1 MNQKKYE
8 LEYGGK
14 FLKDLKLAKRR
25 GLNMQELVD
34 ITDMLQEGKDLPEKC
49 HDHNLT
55 GIYKGY
61 RECHINPDWLLIYK
75 KKDAIKVVS
84 LYRTGTHSDLF
95 GKNKR

>member
-1 MNQKKYE
+1 MKKYE

-25 GLNMQELVD
+25 GLDLDELRKV
-34 ITDMLQEGKDLPEKC
+34 TDMLQEDKPLPSKCKD
-49 HDHNLT
+49 HALT
-55 GIYKGY
+55 GNYKGF

-75 KKDAIKVVS
+75 KKEAIMVIS

-95 GKNKR
+95 G

>member
-25 GLNMQELVD
+25 GLNIQELVD
-34 ITDMLQEGKDLPEKC
+34 VTDMLQEGKELPEKC
-49 HDHNLT
+49 RDHTLT

-95 GKNKR
+95 GKIKR

>member
-1 MNQKKYE
+1 MMQKKYE

-25 GLNMQELVD
+25 GLNMKALSD
-34 ITDMLQEGKDLPEKC
+34 ITDLLQADLALPEQC
-49 HDHNLT
+49 RDHLLT
-55 GIYKGY
+55 GNYKGY

-75 KKDAIKVVS
+75 KKETIKVVS

-95 GKNKR
+95 K